1 MITLNTKD
9 YYNRPEYYRFM
20 PPEIFNAL
28 EYAEL
33 KEAWTG
39 NEITVEVEKALFD
52 KMIEDFNNS
61 KSIDNGSE
69 NN

>member
-1 MITLNTKD
+1 METVKIKISE
-9 YYNRPEYYRFM
+9 YYNKPEYYRFM

-39 NEITVEVEKALFD
+39 KEVAVDVPKHLFD
-52 KMIEDFNNS
+52 KMIEDYNNNQ
-61 KSIDNGSE
+61 K
-69 NN
+69 